1 MHLDSIDKKIL
12 GTIQNDSRISVVELA
27 ERVGLSPTPCARR
40 LQRLERDGVIRGYVA
55 ALDQTQVGLPV
66 NAFIFIKLERQ
77 LRDNLTQFEIR
88 IKDLPEVIDCYLM
101 SGRHDY
107 LLRVVAADLT
117 HLQSFL
123 TDKLTRFEGIASV
136 ESSIA
141 LNQILHR
148 DQLPIG

>member
-12 GTIQNDSRISVVELA
+12 GTIQHDSRISVVELA

-88 IKDLPEVIDCYLM
+88 IKDLPEVAGFNLGKHWQLWMGCFIVALVVFAPR
-101 SGRHDY
+101 GILG
-107 LLRVVAADLT
+107 LLAKLFKRKGGAA
-117 HLQSFL
+117 
-123 TDKLTRFEGIASV
+123 
-136 ESSIA
+136 
-141 LNQILHR
+141 
-148 DQLPIG
+148 